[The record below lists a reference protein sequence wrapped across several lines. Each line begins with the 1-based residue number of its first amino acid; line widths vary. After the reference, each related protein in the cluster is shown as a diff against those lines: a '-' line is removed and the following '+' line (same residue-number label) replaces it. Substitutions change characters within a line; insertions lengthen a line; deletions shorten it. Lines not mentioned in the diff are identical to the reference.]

1 MKTTRILLVI
11 IVAISLAGLTTAVQ
25 AQDTPAAGAAA
36 APAAEGAP
44 AAPTTPAAPAGDAP
58 VLTEGDRSGDETAP
72 SDSTKSNEAP
82 TSQPSGDSPSIFNP
96 QMIFL
101 LGAMVLFFVFMG
113 RGKRK
118 TEAKRKEMLSA
129 LKKGDKVTTIGGIIG
144 TVMDI
149 RENEVTIKIDENN
162 NTRMRFIR
170 SAVRGVGDEAK
181 KEDVEEQK

>member
-25 AQDTPAAGAAA
+25 AQDTPAAPAAA
-36 APAAEGAP
+36 APAAPTAP
-44 AAPTTPAAPAGDAP
+44 ATPAAPAGDAP

-72 SDSTKSNEAP
+72 DDSTKADPP
-82 TSQPSGDSPSIFNP
+82 TSQPGKKDGFSFLDP

-170 SAVRGVGDEAK
+170 SAVRGVGAEAK